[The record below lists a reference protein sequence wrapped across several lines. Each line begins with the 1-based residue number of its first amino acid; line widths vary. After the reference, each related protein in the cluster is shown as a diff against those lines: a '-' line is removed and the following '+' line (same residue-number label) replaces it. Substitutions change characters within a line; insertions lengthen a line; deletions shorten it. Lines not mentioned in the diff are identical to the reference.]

1 MRVLLISP
9 TAFDCFGKPIKL
21 KRLNLPALTMPMLA
35 AVTPPDV
42 EVRVIYETSEDIPYD
57 EHWDLVAL
65 TGMGSGTVRAWQLAD
80 IFRKKGAKVV
90 IGGVGP
96 TLCPHEWTLDHADA
110 LVIGE
115 AEDTWPVLIE
125 DLRAGRLQEKYTMV
139 KPPNLA
145 TVPTPRYDLI
155 NRKAIGFFRPVVATR
170 GCPFTCEF
178 CSVTAFSQ
186 QGYRKRPVEKVIE
199 DVRAAKA
206 TGSRYIAFLDDNIGV
221 DFKYCRQLWEAL
233 IPENIIW
240 LSQCSIHITDHPDL
254 LDLAYRS
261 GCRLLAFGLE
271 TLNEDSLGTVD
282 KSWNRPSRYEEAIA
296 RVRKHGIE
304 VSISMIMGLD
314 GDTKEVF
321 QRSYDFI
328 MHNRIKVPR
337 VHLMTPTPGTP
348 YYDTLVAEGRIF
360 DKDMGKYTGGN
371 VVFQP
376 KDMTVEDLQTGY
388 WKLYEQLFSLPNIY
402 KRVRHNRAR
411 LGPTMFA
418 GLVMTNF
425 DYRRNIF
432 NRIVPGIT

>member
-1 MRVLLISP
+1 MKVLMISP
-9 TAFDCFGKPIKL
+9 TAFDCYGKPIRL

-42 EVRVIYETSEDIPYD
+42 QVKVIYETSEDIPYN

-65 TGMGSGTVRAWQLAD
+65 TGMGSGTVRAWQIAD
-80 IFRKKGAKVV
+80 EFRKRGAKVV

-96 TLCPHEWTLDHADA
+96 TLSPHEWTMAHADS

-115 AEDTWPVLIE
+115 AEDIWPQLIE
-125 DLRAGRLQEKYTMV
+125 DFRAGQLKEKYTMV

-206 TGSRYIAFLDDNIGV
+206 TGSNYIAFLDDNIGV
-221 DFKYCRQLWEAL
+221 DFKYCRKLWEAL
-233 IPENIIW
+233 IPEKVIW

-254 LDLAYRS
+254 LELAYQS

-271 TLNEDSLGTVD
+271 TLNEDSLEIID
-282 KSWNRPSRYEEAIA
+282 KGWNNPKRYQKAIDT
-296 RVRKHGIE
+296 VRKHGIE

-314 GDTKEVF
+314 GDTNAVF
-321 QRSYDFI
+321 QKSYDFI
-328 MHNRIKVPR
+328 MENRIKVPR

-348 YYDTLVAEGRIF
+348 YYHSLVAEGRILH
-360 DKDMGKYTGGN
+360 DDLGSYTGGN

-376 KDMTVEDLQTGY
+376 KNMTREELQSGY
-388 WKLYEQLFSLPNIY
+388 WKLYENLFSLGNIY
-402 KRVRHNRAR
+402 KRTRHNRAG
-411 LGPTMFA
+411 LGPTMYA
-418 GLVMTNF
+418 GLLMTNF